1 MWEFNAQGV
10 TINLII
16 IWSYLKLN
24 ALSLYYRA
32 FFILPDYYFSQVS
45 VPVASCSHLRF
56 PAISL
61 SLSLT
66 HILPAF
72 PLCPLASPWPPVIQG
87 NWSSHHVITVVV
99 LSQCQAAIMKPDWLQ
114 PHPQNWQPGSVA
126 PPPPP
131 PVVSLNSPILLPQ
144 NVGATLMS
152 GLHRCLD
159 KLSVSTERFGRRPN
173 VAMGGWRIN
182 CNFRDNQNRRADPP
196 SGTGTLSPPFCLS
209 PIIQTLSVKD
219 THTDR
224 AERLGSKLS
233 RLSADKNMHPAALP
247 CLLLG

>member
-10 TINLII
+10 TINLIL

-126 PPPPP
+126 PPPTTSCCVFKQPY
-131 PVVSLNSPILLPQ
+131 SLAAECRRHLNVRTAQVPGQAVCVHRAVWTAPQ
-144 NVGATLMS
+144 CSDGWMKN
-152 GLHRCLD
+152 
-159 KLSVSTERFGRRPN
+159 KL
-173 VAMGGWRIN
+173 
-182 CNFRDNQNRRADPP
+182 
-196 SGTGTLSPPFCLS
+196 
-209 PIIQTLSVKD
+209 
-219 THTDR
+219 
-224 AERLGSKLS
+224 
-233 RLSADKNMHPAALP
+233 
-247 CLLLG
+247 